1 MENNLAQ
8 LSALCQAHGIKSYG
22 APLYAK
28 VEGSDSFTLKAGEFV
43 LEGNNFYFEHEG
55 LKHYGTIR
63 SARMEAIEAMNE
75 EDIKALTI
83 SVSVLVA
90 VRDAEGTGE
99 YGDWSVAKGST
110 KLFAE

>member
-1 MENNLAQ
+1 MENHLAQ
-8 LSALCQAHGIKSYG
+8 LSALCQEHGIKSYG

-28 VEGSDSFTLKAGEFV
+28 VEGTESFTLKAGQFV
-43 LEGNNFYFEHEG
+43 LEGNNFSFEHEG

-63 SARMEAIEAMNE
+63 SSRMVAI
-75 EDIKALTI
+75 KTLTPAKLAKLSI

-90 VRDAEGTGE
+90 LRDAD
-99 YGDWSVAKGST
+99 GDGDNGAWSVAKGTT

>member
-1 MENNLAQ
+1 M
-8 LSALCQAHGIKSYG
+8 
-22 APLYAK
+22 
-28 VEGSDSFTLKAGEFV
+28 
-43 LEGNNFYFEHEG
+43 FEE
-55 LKHYGTIR
+55 IIDMN
-63 SARMEAIEAMNE
+63 MEAIEAMNE
-75 EDIKALTI
+75 EDIEALTI

>member
-1 MENNLAQ
+1 MKNNLAQ

-28 VEGSDSFTLKAGEFV
+28 VEGTDSFTLEAGEFV
-43 LEGNNFYFEHEG
+43 LEGNNFYFLHEG
-55 LKHYGTIR
+55 LRHYGTIR
-63 SARMEAIEAMNE
+63 SERMEAIEAMNE
-75 EDIKALTI
+75 ADIKALTI